1 MALEYG
7 TFDCNLYAPNS
18 CVPPSG
24 QDTCTKY
31 GAAGYNLLNSYA
43 NFYSMTTELMG
54 AIQQAE
60 NTVEPDEIVGN
71 FSISN
76 QQPAQLDAKQF
87 FQAVLG
93 FLGGFGGAIGSWA
106 SDVNTVESL
115 AAIHSRSKQ
124 GDFQPLIKGGPP
136 VARAAPS
143 AKSKPSS
150 GTNAAPAN
158 SGSPATARSDPGKF
172 LNITTLPGQLKAYA
186 NTAVNVINGIKG
198 ALPDNPNTTVPSL
211 NSFLSNMVNT
221 SLSGLEAFSEALFK
235 NGEFY
240 FPAGQSWNL
249 ELPDGQII
257 PEPSMMFEDLMTNGS
272 MLILFD
278 PSLTGINGLVN
289 QLAKT
294 MTSQMIQ
301 YVWQNGDASAGV
313 VPFVT

>member
-1 MALEYG
+1 
-7 TFDCNLYAPNS
+7 
-18 CVPPSG
+18 
-24 QDTCTKY
+24 
-31 GAAGYNLLNSYA
+31 
-43 NFYSMTTELMG
+43 
-54 AIQQAE
+54 
-60 NTVEPDEIVGN
+60 
-71 FSISN
+71 
-76 QQPAQLDAKQF
+76 
-87 FQAVLG
+87 
-93 FLGGFGGAIGSWA
+93 
-106 SDVNTVESL
+106 
-115 AAIHSRSKQ
+115 
-124 GDFQPLIKGGPP
+124 
-136 VARAAPS
+136 
-143 AKSKPSS
+143 
-150 GTNAAPAN
+150 
-158 SGSPATARSDPGKF
+158 

-186 NTAVNVINGIKG
+186 NTAVNVINGVKG

-249 ELPDGQII
+249 ELPDSQII